1 MKQIKKIVCIMLSLI
16 SLAGTA
22 QDNRPARE
30 NVEAMKIGFLTDRLD
45 LTPEEARKFWPVYN
59 QYSDEMDKL
68 RKSRRLILME
78 ARQNMEE
85 MSDAEAEKFVDS
97 ELKFRQ
103 DELDIMKNYHPR
115 FKSILIPR
123 KVAKLYKAEEDF
135 KRKLLEMLKDRN
147 DGRGGKR
154 PGPAR

>member
-1 MKQIKKIVCIMLSLI
+1 MRKVKRIFCVLFAII
-16 SLAGTA
+16 SITVNA
-22 QDNRPARE
+22 QDKRPERE

-45 LTPEEARKFWPVYN
+45 LSPEEARKFWPVYN
-59 QYSDEMDKL
+59 QYSDEMEKL

-103 DELDIMKNYHPR
+103 DELDIMNKYHPR